1 MISERVVD
9 VLKDK
14 KKNGKVFGVV
24 PYGFDRD
31 GEFLIPN
38 IKEQK
43 MINKINRLK
52 TNGMSY
58 QKISD
63 FLNRNKY
70 TKKNG
75 KKFSRYDVFHLIKTD
90 RTEVGV

>member
-1 MISERVVD
+1 
-9 VLKDK
+9 
-14 KKNGKVFGVV
+14 
-24 PYGFDRD
+24 
-31 GEFLIPN
+31 LIPN

-43 MINKINRLK
+43 MIKKISNLK
-52 TNGMSY
+52 EKGLSY

-75 KKFSRYDVFHLIKTD
+75 KKFNRYDVFHLVKTD
-90 RTEVGV
+90 RKEVGV